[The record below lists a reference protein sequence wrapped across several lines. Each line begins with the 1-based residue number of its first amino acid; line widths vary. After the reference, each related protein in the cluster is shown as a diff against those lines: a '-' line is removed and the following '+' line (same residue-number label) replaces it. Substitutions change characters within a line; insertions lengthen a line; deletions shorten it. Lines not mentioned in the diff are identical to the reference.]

1 MKSQVAAFKASQ
13 SLLKF
18 PAAAFR
24 DPLDPLTTCQRPLL
38 SMVVCF
44 VVIRYQANV
53 QELKPTVCQKLTV
66 CRKLTA
72 YQKPNG
78 KSLHR
83 QQLPSGPRYS
93 ADSSASNPVN
103 FVSMNFLISS
113 RTVR

>member
-53 QELKPTVCQKLTV
+53 QELKPAVPVASC
-66 CRKLTA
+66 A
-72 YQKPNG
+72 G
-78 KSLHR
+78 S
-83 QQLPSGPRYS
+83 QLCAG
-93 ADSSASNPVN
+93 N
-103 FVSMNFLISS
+103 
-113 RTVR
+113 